1 MDGLRSVLER
11 VDQQLLAAS
20 AAHFHSRARG
30 LISHLL
36 WRPHRL
42 HVLARALSHVQ
53 MLALLTASTTQV
65 ELTTKNFDKHVFGAG
80 KSAFVKFLAPW

>member
-1 MDGLRSVLER
+1 MPRLFTAEPGW
-11 VDQQLLAAS
+11 
-20 AAHFHSRARG
+20 
-30 LISHLL
+30 ISHLASIVVG
-36 WRPHRL
+36 PHPL
-42 HVLARALSHVQ
+42 AHVRSHVQ